1 MKELIKQIIEGLKLK
16 EPEDMEEYFT
26 LELENEIAILMDL
39 HKNLSDCI
47 WTNEITDYEVNRL
60 DQLRRLYNIE
70 LIHMIQK
77 ARGECE

>member
-39 HKNLSDCI
+39 HENLSDCI
-47 WTNEITDYEVNRL
+47 WSNSITDYEVNRL